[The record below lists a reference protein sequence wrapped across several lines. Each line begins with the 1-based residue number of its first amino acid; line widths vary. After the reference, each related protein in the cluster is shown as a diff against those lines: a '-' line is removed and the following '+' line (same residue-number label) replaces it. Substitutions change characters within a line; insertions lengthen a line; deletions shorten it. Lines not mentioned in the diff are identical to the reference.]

1 MGVSE
6 PFIRRPIATSLLGIA
21 LLIGGLLGYFALPVS
36 ALPQVDFPT
45 VQVTTQ
51 LPGASPDVIASLI
64 TAPLERQLG
73 QIPSLSAMNS
83 TSSFGVSQIS
93 LQFDLN
99 RDIDGATQDVQA
111 AINAAAGVLPKT
123 LPYPPTYAKVNPADA
138 PVMTLALRSDTI
150 SLRAMS
156 DIADTLLAQRLS
168 QISGVGRVSV
178 LGGLKPAVRIQAD
191 LARLAAYGIAM
202 EDLRTAIASANVSG
216 PKGSLDGAQQS
227 YIIAA
232 NDQIA
237 AADAYKPVIIAYRNG
252 SPVTIADVAQIV
264 DGLENDRTGGWYQ
277 GSPAVIIDIQR
288 QPGANVIDVV
298 SQIRAE
304 IPKVQ
309 RAIPAGVNLTIVS
322 DRTVTIRAS
331 VRDVQFTLILS
342 VVLVTLVVL
351 LFLRSLRA
359 TLIAGV
365 ALPLSLIT
373 SFGIMY
379 FAGFSL
385 DNLSLMALTIGTGFV
400 VDDAI
405 VMIENIV
412 RHMENGDSAMEAS
425 LKGASEIGFTVIS
438 LTVSLIAVF
447 IPLLFMSGLV
457 GRMFREFALTL
468 TIAVVTSAVVSLT
481 LTPMMC
487 SRLLKHAHEELAVPG
502 LAAVS
507 RFIDRTVGF
516 YHRTLLWVLERQR
529 ATLVVT
535 FATLI
540 ATLALYVVAPKGFLP
555 LQDTASITAVTEA
568 GPDVSFAEMQ
578 KRQAEAADAIKADPD
593 VTGVVS
599 VIGAGSVN
607 PTTNVGR
614 LVMTLKPRGERRD
627 DVSVVITRLKERVAA
642 IPGMTIYFQPVQ
654 DVQISTQSSRSQYQY
669 TLTGTDAA
677 LVSEWARKL
686 VAEMRRD
693 PLFRDVSSEAQE
705 GGLRAQLTV
714 DRTRAGQLGV
724 SLQGITDTLND
735 AFAQRQISTIYG
747 QANQYRVVLE
757 ALPMYQ
763 RDPSILSKL
772 YLPGA
777 ASATAGAPNAQVP
790 LSAVATLTRT
800 TAPLAISH
808 QAQFPSISLSFNLA
822 PGAALGDAVEAV
834 KTIETRIEMPNSIV
848 GVYAGDAAEFA
859 KALAGQP
866 WLLLAAVITIYI
878 VLGVL
883 YESYI
888 HPITILSTLPSAG
901 VGAILALMLCGQD
914 LSVIGLIGIILLMGH
929 RQEERDHDDRLRARG
944 RARAGDVAERGDR
957 TGLSAA
963 LPSDHDD
970 DAGRPVRCA
979 AAGDRER
986 HRRRAA
992 LPTRHLHYR
1001 RPAAQPIAHALHHA
1015 GDLSRPR
1022 PHQPPPRAGA
1032 AAGRIRRSARR
1043 GRDRGDAV
1051 MASISEPFIRRPVAT
1066 TLLSIGLFLLGIVAY
1081 EFLPVAS
1088 VPNIDF
1094 SRHLRLGQPSWRRP
1108 VRHGR
1113 DGCLAAGAAARRDR
1127 GHQPDHLD
1135 FVTRHDQHPAPV
1147 RHRPQR
1153 RQSRPRRAGGNQCVA
1168 GRPAERFADAAAL
1181 PQGEHRRRAGLRA
1194 GADLEDAVR
1203 QRGLRRR
1210 RHRAGAAHL
1219 AGAGGGQ
1226 CDDLGCRPAGG
1237 QDSAQS
1243 CRAVQCRHRHRR
1255 RANCDY
1261 QRQPARSGRHLQR
1274 RAPERDAVAQQ
1285 ADADGE
1291 RVPRHRHQEREG
1303 QFRPA
1308 LRCCRHRG
1316 LRP

>member
-1 MGVSE
+1 MSVSE

-21 LLIGGLLGYFALPVS
+21 LLIGGALGYWALPVS

-51 LPGASPDVIASLI
+51 LPGASPDVVASLI

-73 QIPSLSAMNS
+73 QIPSLSTMQS

-111 AINAAAGVLPKT
+111 AINAAAGILPKN

-138 PVMTLALRSDTI
+138 PVMTLALTSETI

-156 DIADTLLAQRLS
+156 DIADTILGQRLS
-168 QISGVGRVSV
+168 QISGVGRVAV
-178 LGGLKPAVRIQAD
+178 LGGLKPAVRVQAD
-191 LARLAAYGIAM
+191 LARLAAYGISM
-202 EDLRTAIASANVSG
+202 EDLRNAIAGANVSG

-227 YIIAA
+227 YTIAA

-237 AADAYKPVIIAYRNG
+237 VAEAYKPIIIAYRNG
-252 SPVTIADVAQIV
+252 APVTIGDVAIII

-277 GSPAVIIDIQR
+277 GTPAVIIDIQR
-288 QPGANVIDVV
+288 QPGANVIEVV
-298 SQIRAE
+298 RQIRAE

-331 VRDVQFTLILS
+331 VHDVQFTLILS

-412 RHMENGDSAMEAS
+412 RHMEDGESVMEAA

-487 SRLLKHAHEELAVPG
+487 SRLLKNVHEEVAVPG

-507 RFIDRTVGF
+507 RFIDRTVEF
-516 YHRTLLWVLERQR
+516 YHRTLLWVLRRQR

-535 FATLI
+535 LLTIVATLV
-540 ATLALYVVAPKGFLP
+540 LYVVAPKGFLP

-578 KRQAEAADAIKADPD
+578 SRQTAAAAAIRADPD
-593 VTGVVS
+593 VIGVVS

-627 DVSVVITRLKERVAA
+627 DVSAVIVRLKQRTAS

-669 TLTGTDAA
+669 TLTGTDA
-677 LVSEWARKL
+677 VEVTKWANRL

-705 GGLRAQLTV
+705 GGLRAALDINRQ
-714 DRTRAGQLGV
+714 RAGQLGV
-724 SLQGITDTLND
+724 SLQVVTDTLND

-757 ALPMYQ
+757 AMPMYQ

-772 YLPGA
+772 YVPGVA
-777 ASATAGAPNAQVP
+777 ATPGSPAGQVP
-790 LSAVATLTRT
+790 ISAIATLTRT

-808 QAQFPSISLSFNLA
+808 QAQFPAISLSFNLA
-822 PGAALGDAVEAV
+822 PGEALGDAVEAV
-834 KTIETRIEMPNSIV
+834 KTIETRISMPGSIV

-859 KALAGQP
+859 KSLGGQP
-866 WLLLAAVITIYI
+866 WLILAALVTIYI

-901 VGAILALMLCGQD
+901 IGAILALMLCGQD
-914 LSVIGLIGIILLMGH
+914 LSVIGLIGIILLMGIVKKNAIMMIDFAL
-929 RQEERDHDDRLRARG
+929 EAERHKGMSANDAIVQACLLRFRPIMMTTLAALFGALPLAVESGTGAELRFPLGVSIIGGLLLSQLLTLYTTPVIYLALDRLNRKIEKAVPEPG
-944 RARAGDVAERGDR
+944 PAG
-957 TGLSAA
+957 
-963 LPSDHDD
+963 P
-970 DAGRPVRCA
+970 PV
-979 AAGDRER
+979 
-986 HRRRAA
+986 
-992 LPTRHLHYR
+992 
-1001 RPAAQPIAHALHHA
+1001 
-1015 GDLSRPR
+1015 
-1022 PHQPPPRAGA
+1022 AGA
-1032 AAGRIRRSARR
+1032 
-1043 GRDRGDAV
+1043 
-1051 MASISEPFIRRPVAT
+1051 T
-1066 TLLSIGLFLLGIVAY
+1066 
-1081 EFLPVAS
+1081 
-1088 VPNIDF
+1088 
-1094 SRHLRLGQPSWRRP
+1094 
-1108 VRHGR
+1108 
-1113 DGCLAAGAAARRDR
+1113 
-1127 GHQPDHLD
+1127 
-1135 FVTRHDQHPAPV
+1135 
-1147 RHRPQR
+1147 
-1153 RQSRPRRAGGNQCVA
+1153 
-1168 GRPAERFADAAAL
+1168 
-1181 PQGEHRRRAGLRA
+1181 
-1194 GADLEDAVR
+1194 
-1203 QRGLRRR
+1203 
-1210 RHRAGAAHL
+1210 
-1219 AGAGGGQ
+1219 
-1226 CDDLGCRPAGG
+1226 
-1237 QDSAQS
+1237 
-1243 CRAVQCRHRHRR
+1243 
-1255 RANCDY
+1255 
-1261 QRQPARSGRHLQR
+1261 
-1274 RAPERDAVAQQ
+1274 
-1285 ADADGE
+1285 
-1291 RVPRHRHQEREG
+1291 EG
-1303 QFRPA
+1303 MQ
-1308 LRCCRHRG
+1308 
-1316 LRP
+1316 

>member
-1 MGVSE
+1 MSVSE

-21 LLIGGLLGYFALPVS
+21 LLIGGALGYWALPVS

-73 QIPSLSAMNS
+73 QIPSLSSITS

-111 AINAAAGVLPKT
+111 AINAAAGILPRT

-138 PVMTLALRSDTI
+138 PVMTLALTSETI

-156 DIADTLLAQRLS
+156 DLADTILAQRLS
-168 QISGVGRVSV
+168 QISGVGRVAV
-178 LGGLKPAVRIQAD
+178 LGGLKPAVRVQAD

-202 EDLRTAIASANVSG
+202 EDLRNAIAGANVSG
-216 PKGSLDGAQQS
+216 PKGSLDGAQQA
-227 YIIAA
+227 YTIAA

-237 AADAYKPVIIAYRNG
+237 AAEAYKPIIIAYRNG
-252 SPVTIADVAQIV
+252 APVTIGDVAVIV
-264 DGLENDRTGGWYQ
+264 DGLNL
-277 GSPAVIIDIQR
+277 AV
-288 QPGANVIDVV
+288 
-298 SQIRAE
+298 
-304 IPKVQ
+304 
-309 RAIPAGVNLTIVS
+309 VS
-322 DRTVTIRAS
+322 DRTITIRAS
-331 VRDVQFTLILS
+331 VHDVQFTLILS

-379 FAGFSL
+379 FSGFSL

-412 RHMENGDSAMEAS
+412 RHMENGESAMEAS
-425 LKGASEIGFTVIS
+425 LRGASEIGFTVIS

-468 TIAVVTSAVVSLT
+468 TIAVVTSAIVSLT

-487 SRLLKHAHEELAVPG
+487 SRLLKHAGEEFVVPG
-502 LAAVS
+502 LATIS
-507 RFIDRTVGF
+507 RGIDRMVEF

-529 ATLVVT
+529 ATMMVT
-535 FATLI
+535 FATI
-540 ATLALYVVAPKGFLP
+540 AATLILYVVAPKGFLP
-555 LQDTASITAVTEA
+555 LQDTASITAVTQA

-578 KRQAEAADAIKADPD
+578 SRQTQAASAIKADPD

-627 DVSVVITRLKERVAA
+627 DVSAVIARLKQRTAS

-669 TLTGTDAA
+669 TLTGTDSAQ
-677 LVSEWARKL
+677 VSLWANNL
-686 VAEMRRD
+686 VAELRRD
-693 PLFRDVSSEAQE
+693 SLFRDVSSEAQD
-705 GGLRAQLTV
+705 GGLRAALDINRQ
-714 DRTRAGQLGV
+714 RAGQLGV
-724 SLQGITDTLND
+724 NIQGVNDTLND

-763 RDPSILSKL
+763 RDPSILDKL

-777 ASATAGAPNAQVP
+777 LGAQVP

-808 QAQFPSISLSFNLA
+808 QAQFPAVSLSFNLA
-822 PGAALGDAVEAV
+822 PGAALGDAVDAV
-834 KTIETRIEMPNSIV
+834 KSIETRIGMPGSIV
-848 GVYAGDAAEFA
+848 GVFAGDAAEFS
-859 KALAGQP
+859 KSLAGQP
-866 WLLLAAVITIYI
+866 WLILAALVTIYI

-901 VGAILALMLCGQD
+901 VGAILALMLFGQD
-914 LSVIGLIGIILLMGH
+914 LSVIGLIGIILLMGIVKKNAIMMIDFAL
-929 RQEERDHDDRLRARG
+929 EAERHQGMSANDAIVQACLLRFRPIMMTTLAALFGALPLAVESGTGAELRFPLGISIIGGLLLSQLLTLYTTPVIYLALDRLNRRIEKAVPP
-944 RARAGDVAERGDR
+944 AGPE
-957 TGLSAA
+957 
-963 LPSDHDD
+963 LPLP
-970 DAGRPVRCA
+970 PV
-979 AAGDRER
+979 
-986 HRRRAA
+986 
-992 LPTRHLHYR
+992 
-1001 RPAAQPIAHALHHA
+1001 
-1015 GDLSRPR
+1015 
-1022 PHQPPPRAGA
+1022 AGA
-1032 AAGRIRRSARR
+1032 
-1043 GRDRGDAV
+1043 
-1051 MASISEPFIRRPVAT
+1051 T
-1066 TLLSIGLFLLGIVAY
+1066 
-1081 EFLPVAS
+1081 
-1088 VPNIDF
+1088 
-1094 SRHLRLGQPSWRRP
+1094 
-1108 VRHGR
+1108 
-1113 DGCLAAGAAARRDR
+1113 
-1127 GHQPDHLD
+1127 
-1135 FVTRHDQHPAPV
+1135 
-1147 RHRPQR
+1147 
-1153 RQSRPRRAGGNQCVA
+1153 
-1168 GRPAERFADAAAL
+1168 
-1181 PQGEHRRRAGLRA
+1181 
-1194 GADLEDAVR
+1194 
-1203 QRGLRRR
+1203 
-1210 RHRAGAAHL
+1210 
-1219 AGAGGGQ
+1219 
-1226 CDDLGCRPAGG
+1226 
-1237 QDSAQS
+1237 
-1243 CRAVQCRHRHRR
+1243 
-1255 RANCDY
+1255 
-1261 QRQPARSGRHLQR
+1261 
-1274 RAPERDAVAQQ
+1274 
-1285 ADADGE
+1285 
-1291 RVPRHRHQEREG
+1291 EG
-1303 QFRPA
+1303 MQ
-1308 LRCCRHRG
+1308 
-1316 LRP
+1316 

>member
-1 MGVSE
+1 MSVSE

-21 LLIGGLLGYFALPVS
+21 LMIGGALGYWALPVS

-73 QIPSLSAMNS
+73 QIPSLSTMTS

-111 AINAAAGVLPKT
+111 AINAAAGILPKN

-138 PVMTLALRSDTI
+138 PVLTLALTSDTI

-156 DIADTLLAQRLS
+156 DLADTVLAQRLA
-168 QISGVGRVSV
+168 QISGVGRVAI
-178 LGGLKPAVRIQAD
+178 LGGLKPAVRVQAD

-202 EDLRTAIASANVSG
+202 EDLRNAIAGANVSG
-216 PKGSLDGAQQS
+216 PKGSLDGAQQA
-227 YIIAA
+227 YTIAA

-237 AADAYKPVIIAYRNG
+237 AAEAYKPIIIAYRNG
-252 SPVTIADVAQIV
+252 SPVTIGDVAVIV

-277 GSPAVIIDIQR
+277 GTPAVIIDIQR
-288 QPGANVIDVV
+288 QPGANVIEVV
-298 SQIRAE
+298 RQIRDE
-304 IPKVQ
+304 IPKMQ
-309 RAIPAGVNLTIVS
+309 RTIPAGVNLTIVS

-331 VRDVQFTLILS
+331 VHDVQFTLVLS

-412 RHMENGDSAMEAS
+412 RHMENGESAMQAS

-468 TIAVVTSAVVSLT
+468 TIAVVTSAIISLT

-487 SRLLKHAHEELAVPG
+487 SRLLKHVHEEFEVPG
-502 LAAVS
+502 LAAIS
-507 RFIDRTVGF
+507 RGIDRMVEF
-516 YHRTLLWVLERQR
+516 YHRTLLWVLQRQR
-529 ATLVVT
+529 ATLLVT
-535 FATLI
+535 FATI
-540 ATLALYVVAPKGFLP
+540 VATLVLYVIAPKGFLP
-555 LQDTASITAVTEA
+555 LQDTSSITAVTEA
-568 GPDVSFAEMQ
+568 GPDVSFTEMQ
-578 KRQAEAADAIKADPD
+578 NRQSQAAEAIKADPD
-593 VTGVVS
+593 VVGVVS

-627 DVSVVITRLKERVAA
+627 DVSAVIARLKERVAS
-642 IPGMTIYFQPVQ
+642 IPGMTVYFQPVQ

-677 LVSEWARKL
+677 QVTLWANKL
-686 VAEMRRD
+686 VAELRRD

-705 GGLRAQLTV
+705 GGLRAALDVNRQ
-714 DRTRAGQLGV
+714 RAGQLGV
-724 SLQGITDTLND
+724 SLQVITDTLND

-772 YLPGA
+772 YVPGTA
-777 ASATAGAPNAQVP
+777 AVAGSPAGQVP
-790 LSAVATLTRT
+790 ISAVATLTRT

-808 QAQFPSISLSFNLA
+808 QAQFPAVSLSFNLA
-822 PGAALGDAVEAV
+822 PGAALGDAVDAV
-834 KTIETRIEMPNSIV
+834 KAIETRIGMPGSIV
-848 GVYAGDAAEFA
+848 GIYAGDAAEFSRS
-859 KALAGQP
+859 LAGQP
-866 WLLLAAVITIYI
+866 WLILAAIITIYI

-901 VGAILALMLCGQD
+901 VGAILALMLFGQD
-914 LSVIGLIGIILLMGH
+914 LSVIGLIGIILLMGIVKKNAIMMIDFAL
-929 RQEERDHDDRLRARG
+929 E
-944 RARAGDVAERGDR
+944 AERHQGMSPYDAIVQACLLR
-957 TGLSAA
+957 FRPIMMTTLAA
-963 LPSDHDD
+963 LF
-970 DAGRPVRCA
+970 G
-979 AAGDRER
+979 
-986 HRRRAA
+986 A
-992 LPTRHLHYR
+992 LPLAIESGTGAELRFPLGISIIGGLLLSQLLTLYTTPVIYLALDRVNR
-1001 RPAAQPIAHALHHA
+1001 RIEKAVPPPGPELPSPPIA
-1015 GDLSRPR
+1015 
-1022 PHQPPPRAGA
+1022 GA
-1032 AAGRIRRSARR
+1032 
-1043 GRDRGDAV
+1043 
-1051 MASISEPFIRRPVAT
+1051 T
-1066 TLLSIGLFLLGIVAY
+1066 
-1081 EFLPVAS
+1081 
-1088 VPNIDF
+1088 
-1094 SRHLRLGQPSWRRP
+1094 
-1108 VRHGR
+1108 
-1113 DGCLAAGAAARRDR
+1113 
-1127 GHQPDHLD
+1127 
-1135 FVTRHDQHPAPV
+1135 
-1147 RHRPQR
+1147 
-1153 RQSRPRRAGGNQCVA
+1153 
-1168 GRPAERFADAAAL
+1168 
-1181 PQGEHRRRAGLRA
+1181 
-1194 GADLEDAVR
+1194 
-1203 QRGLRRR
+1203 
-1210 RHRAGAAHL
+1210 
-1219 AGAGGGQ
+1219 
-1226 CDDLGCRPAGG
+1226 
-1237 QDSAQS
+1237 
-1243 CRAVQCRHRHRR
+1243 
-1255 RANCDY
+1255 
-1261 QRQPARSGRHLQR
+1261 
-1274 RAPERDAVAQQ
+1274 
-1285 ADADGE
+1285 
-1291 RVPRHRHQEREG
+1291 EG
-1303 QFRPA
+1303 MQ
-1308 LRCCRHRG
+1308 
-1316 LRP
+1316 

>member
-1 MGVSE
+1 MSVSE

-21 LLIGGLLGYFALPVS
+21 LFIGGALGYWALPVS

-45 VQVTTQ
+45 VEVTTQ

-73 QIPSLSAMNS
+73 QIPSLSLMTS

-111 AINAAAGVLPKT
+111 AINAAAGILPRT

-138 PVMTLALRSDTI
+138 PVLTLALTSETI

-156 DIADTLLAQRLS
+156 DIADTILGQRLS
-168 QISGVGRVSV
+168 QISGVGRVAV
-178 LGGLKPAVRIQAD
+178 LGGLKPAVRVQAD

-202 EDLRTAIASANVSG
+202 EDLRNAIAGANVSG

-237 AADAYKPVIIAYRNG
+237 AAEAYKPIIIAYRNG
-252 SPVTIADVAQIV
+252 SPVTIGDVAIIV
-264 DGLENDRTGGWYQ
+264 DGLENDRTAGWYQ
-277 GSPAVIIDIQR
+277 GTPAVIVDIQR

-298 SQIRAE
+298 RQIGAE
-304 IPKVQ
+304 IPRLQ
-309 RAIPAGVNLTIVS
+309 RAIPAGVKLSVVS

-331 VRDVQFTLILS
+331 VHDVQFTLVLS

-379 FAGFSL
+379 FSGFSL

-412 RHMENGDSAMEAS
+412 RHMENGESAMAAS
-425 LKGASEIGFTVIS
+425 LRGASEIGFTVIS
-438 LTVSLIAVF
+438 LTLSLIAVF

-468 TIAVVTSAVVSLT
+468 TIAVVTSAIVSLT

-487 SRLLKHAHEELAVPG
+487 SRLLRHADEELTVPG
-502 LAAVS
+502 LAAIS
-507 RFIDRTVGF
+507 GGIDRMVGF
-516 YHRTLLWVLERQR
+516 YHRTLLWVLQRQR
-529 ATLVVT
+529 ATMMLT
-535 FATLI
+535 LATI
-540 ATLALYVVAPKGFLP
+540 AATLAMYVVAPKGFLP

-578 KRQAEAADAIKADPD
+578 SRQTAAADTIKADPD
-593 VTGVVS
+593 VVGVVS

-627 DVSVVITRLKERVAA
+627 DVSVVVTRLKERVAS
-642 IPGMTIYFQPVQ
+642 IPGLTVYFQPVQ
-654 DVQISTQSSRSQYQY
+654 DVQIGTQTSRSQYQY
-669 TLTGTDAA
+669 TLTGTDYAQIA
-677 LVSEWARKL
+677 LWANRL
-686 VAEMRRD
+686 VAELRRD
-693 PLFRDVSSEAQE
+693 ALFRDVSSEAQE
-705 GGLRAQLTV
+705 GGLRASLDINRQ
-714 DRTRAGQLGV
+714 RAGQLGV
-724 SLQGITDTLND
+724 SLQAVTDTLND

-777 ASATAGAPNAQVP
+777 LDAQVP

-808 QAQFPSISLSFNLA
+808 QSQFPAVTLSFNLA
-822 PGAALGDAVEAV
+822 PGAALGDAVDEV
-834 KTIETRIEMPNSIV
+834 RTVETRIGMPGNIV
-848 GVYAGDAAEFA
+848 GLFAGDAAEFA
-859 KALAGQP
+859 KSLAGQP
-866 WLLLAAVITIYI
+866 WLILAALVTIYI

-901 VGAILALMLCGQD
+901 VGAILALMLFGQD
-914 LSVIGLIGIILLMGH
+914 LSVIGLIGIILLMGIVKKNAIMMIDFAL
-929 RQEERDHDDRLRARG
+929 E
-944 RARAGDVAERGDR
+944 AERRQGMSAYDAIVQACLLR
-957 TGLSAA
+957 FRPIMMTTLAA
-963 LPSDHDD
+963 LF
-970 DAGRPVRCA
+970 G
-979 AAGDRER
+979 
-986 HRRRAA
+986 A
-992 LPTRHLHYR
+992 LPLAVESGTGAELRFPLGISIIGGLLLSQLLTLYTTPVIYLALDRINR
-1001 RPAAQPIAHALHHA
+1001 RIESAL
-1015 GDLSRPR
+1015 
-1022 PHQPPPRAGA
+1022 PPAGA
-1032 AAGRIRRSARR
+1032 
-1043 GRDRGDAV
+1043 
-1051 MASISEPFIRRPVAT
+1051 ELPPVPGAT
-1066 TLLSIGLFLLGIVAY
+1066 
-1081 EFLPVAS
+1081 
-1088 VPNIDF
+1088 
-1094 SRHLRLGQPSWRRP
+1094 
-1108 VRHGR
+1108 
-1113 DGCLAAGAAARRDR
+1113 
-1127 GHQPDHLD
+1127 
-1135 FVTRHDQHPAPV
+1135 
-1147 RHRPQR
+1147 
-1153 RQSRPRRAGGNQCVA
+1153 
-1168 GRPAERFADAAAL
+1168 
-1181 PQGEHRRRAGLRA
+1181 
-1194 GADLEDAVR
+1194 
-1203 QRGLRRR
+1203 
-1210 RHRAGAAHL
+1210 
-1219 AGAGGGQ
+1219 
-1226 CDDLGCRPAGG
+1226 
-1237 QDSAQS
+1237 
-1243 CRAVQCRHRHRR
+1243 
-1255 RANCDY
+1255 
-1261 QRQPARSGRHLQR
+1261 
-1274 RAPERDAVAQQ
+1274 
-1285 ADADGE
+1285 
-1291 RVPRHRHQEREG
+1291 EG
-1303 QFRPA
+1303 MQ
-1308 LRCCRHRG
+1308 
-1316 LRP
+1316 